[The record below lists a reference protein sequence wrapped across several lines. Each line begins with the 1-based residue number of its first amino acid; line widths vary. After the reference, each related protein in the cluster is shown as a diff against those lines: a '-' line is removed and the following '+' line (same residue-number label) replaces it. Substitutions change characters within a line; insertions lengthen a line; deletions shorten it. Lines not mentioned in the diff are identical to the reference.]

1 MNKTEFLLRLKMQKG
16 LSYLKILQVMQQMPP
31 DEDVDHEWLSCLELP
46 DELIL
51 KVESAFFNDRFESAI
66 ERVQR
71 QFKIIT
77 FFDDLYPVNLREIYR
92 PPVLLFALGDLGLLE
107 REITVIVGSR
117 TPTAYSRQVI
127 ENLMPEL
134 LRRKQVIASGLAQGV
149 DAIAHQTTLNYGG
162 KTIAVV
168 GNGLNY
174 FYPQGNMD
182 LQRAIAKKGLLLSE
196 YLPDTP
202 PKPFRFPERN
212 RILAGICKNVIVTE
226 AKEHSGSLITANLAL
241 QENRNV
247 YAIPGQINSPLSV
260 GTNQLISAGATP
272 IIGPRLEGIG

>member
-1 MNKTEFLLRLKMQKG
+1 
-16 LSYLKILQVMQQMPP
+16 
-31 DEDVDHEWLSCLELP
+31 LP

-77 FFDDLYPVNLREIYR
+77 FFDDLYPVKLREIYR
-92 PPVLLFALGDLGLLE
+92 PPVLLFAMGDLGLLE

-272 IIGPRLEGIG
+272 IIGPHLEGIG

>member
-77 FFDDLYPVNLREIYR
+77 FFDDLYPVKLREIYR
-92 PPVLLFALGDLGLLE
+92 PPVLLFAMGDLGLPE

-272 IIGPRLEGIG
+272 IIGPHLEGIG